1 MTKKPNS
8 ATNLIK
14 AIKRYCSEKRDDIRL
29 ARAMAD
35 VVVGQMLPSG
45 VVKGGSS
52 LMFRFGGSVTRY
64 TKDVDTARVMDLEA
78 YLSIL
83 RTKLAEGWNG
93 FTGKLIEV
101 EPPSPP
107 NVPKPYIMVPF
118 DIKLQ
123 YLGRPWMTVRIEI
136 GHNEIGDADDCEMGL
151 PEDIA
156 DAFVAL
162 GFPLPEKIPVMK
174 LSYQV
179 AQKLHAVSSEGS
191 DRAHD
196 LIDLQLISLHS
207 QLDFADV
214 KAKCQRLFNYRR
226 EQPWPPKLV
235 KGLNWSDIYQ
245 EARDTLNDSTSIVE
259 TVEEAIEWTNNLIAK
274 INEAEQYPFEFER

>member
-1 MTKKPNS
+1 
-8 ATNLIK
+8 
-14 AIKRYCSEKRDDIRL
+14 
-29 ARAMAD
+29 
-35 VVVGQMLPSG
+35 
-45 VVKGGSS
+45 
-52 LMFRFGGSVTRY
+52 
-64 TKDVDTARVMDLEA
+64 
-78 YLSIL
+78 
-83 RTKLAEGWNG
+83 
-93 FTGKLIEV
+93 
-101 EPPSPP
+101 
-107 NVPKPYIMVPF
+107 
-118 DIKLQ
+118 
-123 YLGRPWMTVRIEI
+123 
-136 GHNEIGDADDCEMGL
+136 
-151 PEDIA
+151 
-156 DAFVAL
+156 
-162 GFPLPEKIPVMK
+162 MK

-274 INEAEQYPFEFER
+274 INEAE